1 MCKVSL
7 ELREKTGIL
16 ESNSLVLLCLENVTK
31 SVIDT

>member
-16 ESNSLVLLCLENVTK
+16 ESNGLVLLCMENVTE
-31 SVIDT
+31 SVAE